1 MTRIEVARSPQEIR
15 ALQPV
20 WAELQSPFVTSDPD
34 FVLTYIENTESAVR
48 PHAVVLHGDDGPA
61 GLACCRLEDVPLP
74 FELGPKTIYAP
85 TVRALTVTY
94 GGFMGRT
101 DESTITRLLAAVMGS
116 VEPGE
121 VDLVRLRMLSVGGP
135 VHAVAVRS
143 GRFVRREHFS
153 TRLTHWRAA
162 IPASLDEFLARRSGR
177 RRESV
182 RRYARRLERTY
193 GDEARV
199 EMFRTHDEIDRLV
212 ADSAVVHRA
221 TYQHGLGVGFTDEE
235 PQRALTELAMDR
247 GWFRGYVLYLR
258 DTPAAFWHGNAYRGV
273 FGVGATAF
281 DPAFGDDRPGTYL
294 LMRLVEDLAA
304 DPSVHTLD
312 FGFGD
317 AEYKRHFG
325 DESWL
330 EEDVVLVEP
339 RARPLALN
347 LARTTMLG
355 ATRAAREAAER
366 AGALNALRR
375 RRREK
380 SAKDS
385 G

>member
-1 MTRIEVARSPQEIR
+1 MSVRLEVARTEDEVR
-15 ALQPV
+15 ALGAI
-20 WAELQSPFVTSDPD
+20 WRELQSPYVSSDPE
-34 FVLTYIENTESAVR
+34 FLLTQVSKTPTAVR
-48 PHAVVLHGDDGPA
+48 PHAVVLFDGDDPV
-61 GLACCRLEDVPLP
+61 GLVSGRLEDMPVHAR
-74 FELGPKTIYAP
+74 LGSASLRSL
-85 TVRALTVTY
+85 VVTY
-94 GGFMGRT
+94 GGFMGGA
-101 DESTITRLLAAVMGS
+101 DETTAARLLAAVKAS
-116 VEPGE
+116 VSSGE
-121 VDLVRLRMLSVGGP
+121 VDVIRLRMLRIGSPLHTVATERYP
-135 VHAVAVRS
+135 VL
-143 GRFVRREHFS
+143 RREHFS
-153 TRLTHWRAA
+153 ARMPHWQAE
-162 IPASLDEFLARRSGR
+162 IPGSLDDFLARRSRR

-182 RRYARRLERTY
+182 RRYGRRLERAY
-193 GDEARV
+193 GDQARV
-199 EMFRTHDEIDRLV
+199 EVYRSRDQIERLF

-235 PQRALTELAMDR
+235 PHRSLTALAMDR

-258 DTPAAFWHGNAYRGV
+258 DAPAAFWHGNAYEGV

-355 ATRAAREAAER
+355 ATRAARGAAER

-380 SAKDS
+380 SARDS